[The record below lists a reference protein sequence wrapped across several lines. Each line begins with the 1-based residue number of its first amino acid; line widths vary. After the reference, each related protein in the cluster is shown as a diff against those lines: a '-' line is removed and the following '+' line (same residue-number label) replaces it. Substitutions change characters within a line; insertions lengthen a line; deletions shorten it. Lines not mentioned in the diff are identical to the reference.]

1 VGSFPPNGKGLFDLA
16 GNVAEWV
23 HDGYTATPA
32 AGLDPLGP
40 PNAAQHVV
48 AGSSWATAA
57 REKLRSGA
65 REAAAAGRP
74 DLGFRLARY
83 AQ

>member
-1 VGSFPPNGKGLFDLA
+1 
-16 GNVAEWV
+16 V
-23 HDGYTATPA
+23 HDGFTPSPA
-32 AGLDPLGP
+32 AGADPLGP
-40 PNAAQHVV
+40 PTAAQHVV
-48 AGSSWATAA
+48 RGSSWASGS
-57 REKLRSGA
+57 REKLRSTA